1 MKIDLTNYKKAFVWL
16 WLPKHAD
23 PIYVGKIV
31 PQENIY
37 TFRYDNEYLNNPEAI
52 ALSPFELP
60 LEPKIFVPQGLNNI
74 ASCLRDAAPDA
85 WGRRVINN
93 ELNVLE
99 TTELVY
105 MLLSASNRVGALDFQ
120 FSDKEYIPRNTENV
134 ELTQLMQAAA
144 YIDENKELPKELENV
159 ILHGTSI
166 GGARPKA
173 FIKFNDHKGFI
184 AKFSSSSDYYNV
196 IKSEFVGMRLAKLAK
211 LDVADVQLHNVM
223 KKDVLL
229 IERFDRDLIGKNFCR
244 KQMLSGL
251 SLLKLNEMEARYA
264 SYPDL
269 AEVIRMYFAK
279 PKKDLPELY
288 KRLAFNILIGNNDDH
303 ARNHSAFWDGEHLQL
318 TPAYDLC
325 PQPRIG
331 QESTQA
337 MAING
342 IYGNA
347 SKLSNIVSIAEH
359 FQLSKN
365 EAEDINENLIQS
377 VRDNWQQVCDEGKLT
392 KLEQSQLWGKS
403 IFNTF
408 VFE

>member
-1 MKIDLTNYKKAFVWL
+1 MKIDLANYKKAFVWL
-16 WLPKHAD
+16 WLPKQVD
-23 PIYVGKIV
+23 PIYIGRIL
-31 PQENIY
+31 QRENIY
-37 TFRYDNEYLNNPEAI
+37 TFAYDQDYLNSSAAI

-60 LEPKIFVPQGLNNI
+60 LEQKIYAPTGLNNI

-105 MLLSASNRVGALDFQ
+105 LLLSGSNRIGALDFQ
-120 FSDKEYIPRNTENV
+120 FSNKEYSPRNTENV
-134 ELTQLMQAAA
+134 ELSQLMQAAN
-144 YIDENKELPKELENV
+144 YIDQNQQLPKELENI

-173 FIKFNDHKGFI
+173 FINHDHAGFI
-184 AKFSSSSDYYNV
+184 AKFSSTSDHYNV
-196 IKSEFVGMRLAKLAK
+196 IKTEFVGMRLAKL
-211 LDVADVQLHNVM
+211 LNLNVANVSLQKVM
-223 KKDVLL
+223 NKNVLL
-229 IERFDRDLIGKNFCR
+229 IERFDREFIGNHVYR

-251 SLLKLNEMEARYA
+251 SILRLNEMEARYA
-264 SYPDL
+264 SYPDF
-269 AEVIRMYFAK
+269 AEVIRMQFCD
-279 PKKDLPELY
+279 PKKDLLELY
-288 KRLAFNILIGNNDDH
+288 TRLAFNILIGNNDDH
-303 ARNHSAFWDGEHLQL
+303 ARNHSAFWDGKSLSL

-342 IYGNA
+342 AYGNL
-347 SKLSNIVSIAEH
+347 SKLSNIVTIANK
-359 FQLSKN
+359 FQLSSI
-365 EAEDINENLIQS
+365 EAESINDTLIQS
-377 VRDNWQQVCDEGKLT
+377 IKDNWQQTCEEAKLT

-403 IFNTF
+403 IFNPF

>member
-1 MKIDLTNYKKAFVWL
+1 MKIDLINYTKAYVWL
-16 WLPKHAD
+16 WLPRHAD
-23 PIYVGKIV
+23 PVYVGKIS

-37 TFRYDNEYLNNPEAI
+37 TFKYDREYLNNPDAI

-60 LEPKIFVPQGLNNI
+60 LEQKSFVPEGLNNI

-105 MLLSASNRVGALDFQ
+105 MLLSGSNRVGALDFQ
-120 FSDKEYIPRNTENV
+120 FSNKEYLSRNIENIQ
-134 ELTQLMQAAA
+134 LSQLMQAAT
-144 YIDENKELPKELENV
+144 YVDENKQLPKELENI

-173 FIKFNDHKGFI
+173 FIDFPKNKGFI
-184 AKFSSSSDYYNV
+184 AKFSSTSDYYNV
-196 IKSEFVGMRLAKLAK
+196 IKAEFVGMRLANLAK
-211 LDVADVQLHNVM
+211 LNVANVKLHKVM

-229 IERFDRDLIGKNFCR
+229 IERFDRVFIDGAVYK

-264 SYPDL
+264 SYPDF
-269 AEVIRMYFAK
+269 AEVIRMHFYN

-303 ARNHSAFWDGEHLQL
+303 ARNHSAFWDGKNLEL

-331 QESTQA
+331 RQSTQA

-342 IYGNA
+342 IDGN
-347 SKLSNIVSIAEH
+347 SSRLVNILTIADK
-359 FQLSKN
+359 FQLSN
-365 EAEDINENLIQS
+365 SEAKSINEDLIQS
-377 VRDNWQQVCDEGKLT
+377 IRDNWEQVCDEGNLT

-403 IFNTF
+403 IFNPF